1 MTISIEPELFQEI
14 LNEYPGRDSDEL
26 KIFFTQSVSRVA
38 QQVLEDSAPVLVNNF
53 LSAAWRFSYASEH
66 PYEMPAVYFFGMVS
80 FALALPVRV
89 SLVAL
94 TALRSGYIFLQT
106 LFKRQF
112 HAIGK
117 NMQESGLVFLGSLGE
132 LGSCVIGLV
141 FPPLA
146 YKIDELIQTNT
157 TINTW
162 YAKYTPTV
170 WSDQIE
176 MAYSLGNS
184 NPLNLDDSSD
194 ELANDFWMGRH
205 QLEKFIHPEELEGQM
220 PEVLYK
226 IAAAGF
232 LHKMIRNS
240 DSEEEITCD
249 EKYRFISD
257 HIDRNLEF
265 SEDLVC
271 SLWNCVTAIE
281 NRPDRRMCRLELI
294 NYIFYALAL
303 NTEQV
308 NEIEDH
314 FILGITTI
322 EMLENYLL
330 PLKGI
335 KGVDM
340 EGERVSL
347 YRVVGEIASELLNLS
362 SAIASEDRKFLG
374 DMLQAFSDQ

>member
-1 MTISIEPELFQEI
+1 MTIAVDSELFREI
-14 LNEYPGRDSDEL
+14 LNENPGYDSDAL
-26 KIFFTQSVSRVA
+26 KNFFAQSVPQVA

-66 PYEMPAVYFFGMVS
+66 PYAMPAVYFFGMVS

-106 LFKRQF
+106 LFEGQF

-132 LGSCVIGLV
+132 LGSCIIGLV
-141 FPPLA
+141 CPPLA
-146 YKIDELIQTNT
+146 YKIDELIQKNT
-157 TINTW
+157 MINTW

-176 MAYSLGNS
+176 IVHSLGDP

-194 ELANDFWMGRH
+194 EFSNYFWRGRH
-205 QLEKFIHPEELEGQM
+205 QLEKFIHPEEFECQM
-220 PEVLYK
+220 PEMLYK
-226 IAAAGF
+226 IAAAGL
-232 LHKMIRNS
+232 LHKMICNS
-240 DSEEEITCD
+240 DSEEEITCGK
-249 EKYRFISD
+249 KYCFIAD

-271 SLWNCVTAIE
+271 SLQNCVTIIE

-314 FILGITTI
+314 FISGFTTI

-340 EGERVSL
+340 KGERVSL
-347 YRVVGEIASELLNLS
+347 YRAVEEIASELLHLS
-362 SAIASEDRKFLG
+362 SAIASEDRKFLS
-374 DMLQAFSDQ
+374 DMLLSIQ